1 MTEPPA
7 EFMDMEGDLLGAVD
21 LGDAVYSLVEAGCK
35 DGLSAR
41 QATAVLRCVA
51 HLQDHAEAALRIW
64 NSAIR
69 LG

>member
-1 MTEPPA
+1 MDEPSD
-7 EFMDMEGDLLGAVD
+7 FMDMEADLLGAVE
-21 LGDAVYSLVEAGCK
+21 LGDATYSLLEVGCK

-69 LG
+69 AG